1 MTGDAAG
8 VCIGSYTFNTPGVY
22 TYDCSIGSHAAL
34 GMVATITVGTGGCTN
49 AAASNYN
56 DAADFDDGSCLVVE
70 LTAISDIQQ
79 GQESGLFA
87 DSVVV
92 TRGIVTGVYGGSV
105 SIQDGQG
112 AYSGM
117 WLFSPDVPVQVGDE
131 IEVTGAV
138 TEFNSKTQIANPTT
152 TI

>member
-79 GQESGLFA
+79 GQES
-87 DSVVV
+87 DSSR
-92 TRGIVTGVYGGSV
+92 TQWWSREAS
-105 SIQDGQG
+105 
-112 AYSGM
+112 
-117 WLFSPDVPVQVGDE
+117 SPECTAVP
-131 IEVTGAV
+131 
-138 TEFNSKTQIANPTT
+138 
-152 TI
+152 

>member
-1 MTGDAAG
+1 M
-8 VCIGSYTFNTPGVY
+8 
-22 TYDCSIGSHAAL
+22 
-34 GMVATITVGTGGCTN
+34 
-49 AAASNYN
+49 
-56 DAADFDDGSCLVVE
+56 
-70 LTAISDIQQ
+70 
-79 GQESGLFA
+79 
-87 DSVVV
+87 
-92 TRGIVTGVYGGSV
+92 

-152 TI
+152 TIVSVGNDLPSAEMLSTADAGTEPWEGVLVQVSGAVTNADAGFGE